1 MEIGHS
7 TEEVKLFEAVKKL
20 FDTLYARGILDFE
33 AHLSHNNAYFAGR
46 ENKRATYVTIEI
58 KPDLD
63 KINPLSPNFDPQ
75 YVDTIW
81 KAANI
86 EDIKKYLGAPNLVIE
101 VYYDWDSVESKKW
114 TEMNVKFQSITEEI
128 VQEIISKYNLDMT
141 SDYFYALYLF
151 GVYPQAWE
159 SEGKI
164 AVDIKSN
171 SSLCGYLEVTKEE
184 VESIVFE
191 ILNKYNINDSTVVI
205 DNKLCKTQGN

>member
-7 TEEVKLFEAVKKL
+7 KEEVKLFEAVKKL

-33 AHLSHNNAYFAGR
+33 AHLSHNNAYFSGR

-86 EDIKKYLGAPNLVIE
+86 EDIRKYLGAPNLVIE
-101 VYYDWDSVESKKW
+101 VYYDWELTDEKKW
-114 TEMNVKFQSITEEI
+114 TKMNVNFQKITEEI
-128 VQEIISKYNLDMT
+128 VQEIKLKNNLKM
-141 SDYFYALYLF
+141 SSESLYDTYDF
-151 GVYPQAWE
+151 GVYPRVRE
-159 SEGKI
+159 TEGRIIIEILSNKHMCS
-164 AVDIKSN
+164 DLSKHTIKN
-171 SSLCGYLEVTKEE
+171 ITL
-184 VESIVFE
+184 E
-191 ILNKYNINDSTVVI
+191 ILNKYGINKQNVII
-205 DNKLCKTQGN
+205 DNRLCNLGGY